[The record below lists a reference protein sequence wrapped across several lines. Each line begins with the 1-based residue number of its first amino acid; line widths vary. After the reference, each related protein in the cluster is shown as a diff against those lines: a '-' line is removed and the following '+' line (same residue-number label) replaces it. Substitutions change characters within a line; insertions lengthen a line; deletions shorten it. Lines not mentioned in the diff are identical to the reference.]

1 MLTNHMLNTREK
13 ELIHG
18 TIDCMI
24 LERLGVR
31 MCHTTH
37 LSI

>member
-1 MLTNHMLNTREK
+1 MLTNRMLNTREK
-13 ELIHG
+13 ELIHD
-18 TIDCMI
+18 TIECMI
-24 LERLGVR
+24 FERLRVR